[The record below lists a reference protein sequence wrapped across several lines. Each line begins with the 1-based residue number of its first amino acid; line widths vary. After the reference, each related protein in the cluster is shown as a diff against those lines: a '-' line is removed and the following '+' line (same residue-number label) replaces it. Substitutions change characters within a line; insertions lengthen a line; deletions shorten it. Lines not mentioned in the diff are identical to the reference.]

1 MLNSEIDQQLRK
13 LRLSNMAEGWTS
25 IEKMAID
32 NQESY
37 AWMLNQLCTLE
48 LDARQHNRL
57 KRHQK
62 ESGLS
67 PTKTMLSLE
76 LGLLKGSTPQSIM
89 NLVEDTSWI
98 NRAEN
103 ILLFGA
109 SGLGKTHVAN
119 AIGHALIAN
128 NIRGKFFSATTI
140 VQELMDAKASLK
152 LSDYLLKLDK
162 YAFII
167 IDDIG
172 YVSRDAMET
181 SVLFELINH
190 RYERHSVI
198 VTSNQSF
205 SEWNRIFPD
214 QSMTVAAIDR
224 LIHHSQIIELTGES
238 YRKQYAEKRELGL
251 GQPTG

>member
-1 MLNSEIDQQLRK
+1 MLNFDIAQKLK
-13 LRLSNMAEGWTS
+13 TLRLSNMADGWKA
-25 IEKMAID
+25 IEKLAIE

-37 AWMLNQLCTLE
+37 AWMLDQLCTLE
-48 LDARQHNRL
+48 LEAREQNRL
-57 KRHQK
+57 KRYQ
-62 ESGLS
+62 SDSDLI

-76 LGLLKGSTPQSIM
+76 LGLLPGTTAQSIM
-89 NLVEDTSWI
+89 SLVEDTTWVD
-98 NRAEN
+98 RAN
-103 ILLFGA
+103 NVLLFGA

-140 VQELMDAKASLK
+140 VQQLMNAKAALK
-152 LSDYLLKLDK
+152 LNEYLLKLDK
-162 YAFII
+162 YAFIV

-172 YVSRDAMET
+172 YVSRDMMET

-190 RYERHSVI
+190 RYERHAII

-224 LIHHSQIIELTGES
+224 LIHHSHIIELQGES
-238 YRKQYAEKRELGL
+238 YRKQYAEKRELAL
-251 GQPTG
+251 GHQSS